1 MDEKEILAEVMYH
14 DQFCKDN
21 PEYAKAMDDITE
33 KIMKRLNLDDIPKDF
48 EPTKEEAKEIARIM
62 AKVKYMNIGNKIWYF
77 FLDKDGF
84 IDVRKIGDISEMMR
98 K

>member
-1 MDEKEILAEVMYH
+1 MSPKITVEDSN
-14 DQFCKDN
+14 DN
-21 PEYAKAMDDITE
+21 FREYYV
-33 KIMKRLNLDDIPKDF
+33 NL
-48 EPTKEEAKEIARIM
+48 IARIM